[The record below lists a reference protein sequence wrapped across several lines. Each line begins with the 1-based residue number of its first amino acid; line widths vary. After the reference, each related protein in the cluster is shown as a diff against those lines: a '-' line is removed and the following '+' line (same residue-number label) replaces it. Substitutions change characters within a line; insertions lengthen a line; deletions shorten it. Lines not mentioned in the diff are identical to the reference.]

1 MENAMLPP
9 LLFLPRRRQ
18 STLSRSDL
26 NSWQAG
32 DDSDS
37 GAQCSLGDRRP
48 VTSPR
53 PPRILVRPLPSCLR
67 VPRSPL
73 ARTTDEQS
81 YLRVDDDGEGA
92 V

>member
-1 MENAMLPP
+1 MTATAELNAP
-9 LLFLPRRRQ
+9 LTIGARLLLLARRA
-18 STLSRSDL
+18 LSF
-26 NSWQAG
+26 A
-32 DDSDS
+32 
-37 GAQCSLGDRRP
+37 
-48 VTSPR
+48 
-53 PPRILVRPLPSCLR
+53 RPLPSCLR